1 MVIKMIEEEI
11 EELIE
16 KAKDIGI
23 DVYYP
28 RELLIN
34 SILNKTKEDIMI
46 YNKRKSKIRRFI
58 DNITNN
64 DKKKLR
70 EKYMELKNYGYN
82 TTLLIE

>member
-1 MVIKMIEEEI
+1 MIEEEI

-23 DVYYP
+23 DVYYT

-34 SILNKTKEDIMI
+34 SIYSKTKEDIMI